1 MKLRDVLDHDRLLLV
16 ACNDCHGKTP
26 LDPAGFALR
35 VGVHADVAD
44 LIHDLNCPVC
54 GSADIEL
61 GAHSP
66 IEAHTGEAR
75 RPAPAA
81 LDARP

>member
-35 VGVHADVAD
+35 VGAHTDVAD
-44 LIHDLNCPVC
+44 LIHDLTCPVC
-54 GSADIEL
+54 GSAEIEL
-61 GAHSP
+61 GSHSP
-66 IEAHTGEAR
+66 VEAR
-75 RPAPAA
+75 RRAA
-81 LDARP
+81 GITPDARP